1 MAPRNLL
8 FLTSAKLVTPRKY
21 LVLLAIILFASC
33 GDTSL
38 SYGMKRVGAISGARW
53 TELIAAVLNPWVALG
68 IVLLLGFLASYL
80 SALSWSDLTY
90 VLPATSLGYVL
101 LALLSIFLLHER
113 VTLARWIGIL
123 LVSSGVA
130 IVTRGPSA
138 TLRPGSESRAAGEQP

>member
-1 MAPRNLL
+1 
-8 FLTSAKLVTPRKY
+8 VTPRKY
-21 LVLLAIILFASC
+21 LVLVAIVVFASC

-38 SYGMKRVGAISGARW
+38 SYGMKRVGAISAARW
-53 TELIAAVLNPWVALG
+53 TELIAAVFNPWVALG
-68 IVLLLGFLASYL
+68 IVLLLGFLAAYL

-90 VLPATSLGYVL
+90 VLPATSFGYVL
-101 LALLSIFLLHER
+101 LALLSIGLLHEK

-138 TLRPGSESRAAGEQP
+138 TARPASRSRAAGEKP

>member
-1 MAPRNLL
+1 
-8 FLTSAKLVTPRKY
+8 VTPRKY
-21 LVLLAIILFASC
+21 LVLVAIIVFASC

-38 SYGMKRVGAISGARW
+38 SYGMKRVGAISAARW

-101 LALLSIFLLHER
+101 LALLSIALLHEK

-138 TLRPGSESRAAGEQP
+138 TARPASKHAAGDKP

>member
-1 MAPRNLL
+1 MEAGN
-8 FLTSAKLVTPRKY
+8 KY
-21 LVLLAIILFASC
+21 LVLLAIIVFASC

-38 SYGMKRVGAISGARW
+38 SYGMKRVGAISAARW
-53 TELIAAVLNPWVALG
+53 TELIAAVFNPWVGLG
-68 IVLLLGFLASYL
+68 ILLLLGFLACYL

-101 LALLSIFLLHER
+101 LALLSIFVLHEK

-138 TLRPGSESRAAGEQP
+138 TARPASESGSAGRRP